1 MLLLKEGFP
10 EESEIVLCTVTSV
23 RYNSVFAKLN
33 EYNNKSG
40 MIHISEVSPGRIR
53 NIRDYVKEGKVI
65 VCKVLK
71 INKERGYIDLSLR
84 RVNESQRRS
93 KIEEMK
99 KEQKAEKI
107 VEFVAKSLK
116 KDFKNFYKE
125 LTDIIFEEYNLLS
138 SCFEDVVEKK
148 ITLEEIGID
157 KKTAKELT
165 HVIEER
171 IKPEEVIIKGNLNLV
186 SYAPNGVEIIKEAIK
201 KGIQDNVKILYM
213 GAGNY
218 RIRVVAS
225 DYKEAEKILKQST
238 DPIIDFAEK
247 NKIHAEFKKIE
258 K

>member
-1 MLLLKEGFP
+1 MLFLKEGFP
-10 EESEIVLCTVTSV
+10 EESEIVICTVTSV

-71 INKERGYIDLSLR
+71 INEERGYIDLSLR
-84 RVNESQRRS
+84 RVNEGQRRS
-93 KIEEMK
+93 KLDEMK

-116 KDFKNFYKE
+116 KDFKKFYSE
-125 LTDIIFEEYNLLS
+125 LTDKIFKKYDLLA

-148 ITLEEIGID
+148 ITLDELGID
-157 KKTAKELT
+157 KKTATELNKI
-165 HVIEER
+165 IEER
-171 IKPEEVIIKGNLNLV
+171 IKPAEVDIKGNLNLV
-186 SYAPNGVEIIKEAIK
+186 SEAPDGVELVKQAIK
-201 KGIQDNVKILYM
+201 KGIREDVKILYM

-218 RIRVVAS
+218 RINVKAS

-238 DPIIDFAEK
+238 SPIIEFAEK
-247 NKIHAEFKKIE
+247 NHMHVEFKRIE